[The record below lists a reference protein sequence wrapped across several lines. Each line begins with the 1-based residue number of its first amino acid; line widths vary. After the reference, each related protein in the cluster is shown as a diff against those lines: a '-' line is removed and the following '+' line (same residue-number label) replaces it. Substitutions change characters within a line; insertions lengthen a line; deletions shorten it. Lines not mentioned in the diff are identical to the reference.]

1 MRQAG
6 MILLTDIKLPG
17 RNANVT
23 MAILKR
29 ATYCIPQIAQK
40 VGTYVDIRKLFLCAS
55 KWKKSSIKPFDLSFL
70 IDSLLLFSFVKAIR

>member
-29 ATYCIPQIAQK
+29 ATYCIQIVQK

-55 KWKKSSIKPFDLSFL
+55 KWKKSSINPFDLSFL